1 MIRLLGWLIRFCLSA
16 VLVVVGI
23 LFLGPYLLKVVDKW
37 SGRAEEY
44 PSIAEQFE
52 ALGQVRD
59 LVEAKGMG
67 EIQFEE
73 LLRIVKS
80 ETLSAEDA
88 QALRLNVEG
97 LGLSPA
103 DVETLGGMYR
113 DSLGDQSVAPADVSE
128 PVPARESGIRPSQ
141 GLVPVVGL

>member
-37 SGRAEEY
+37 SGGAEEY
-44 PSIAEQFE
+44 PSIGEQFE

-67 EIQFEE
+67 EIQFED

-88 QALRLNVEG
+88 EALRLNVEG

-141 GLVPVVGL
+141 GLAPVGGL

>member
-1 MIRLLGWLIRFCLSA
+1 MIRLLGWLIRFFLSA

-59 LVEAKGMG
+59 LVEAKGLG

-80 ETLSAEDA
+80 EALSAEDA
-88 QALRLNVEG
+88 EALRLNVEG

-113 DSLGDQSVAPADVSE
+113 DSLGDQPAPADVDA
-128 PVPARESGIRPSQ
+128 PIQARERVIRPSE
-141 GLVPVVGL
+141 GLEPAHRL

>member
-1 MIRLLGWLIRFCLSA
+1 MIRLLGWLIRFFLSA

-59 LVEAKGMG
+59 LVEAKGLG
-67 EIQFEE
+67 EIQFED

-80 ETLSAEDA
+80 EALSAEDA
-88 QALRLNVEG
+88 EALRLNVEG

-103 DVETLGGMYR
+103 DVET
-113 DSLGDQSVAPADVSE
+113 
-128 PVPARESGIRPSQ
+128 
-141 GLVPVVGL
+141 

>member
-59 LVEAKGMG
+59 LVEAKGLG

-88 QALRLNVEG
+88 EALRLNVEG

-113 DSLGDQSVAPADVSE
+113 DSLGDQPAPADVDA
-128 PVPARESGIRPSQ
+128 PIQARERVIRPSE
-141 GLVPVVGL
+141 GLEPAHRL

>member
-52 ALGQVRD
+52 ALGQVSE
-59 LVEAKGMG
+59 LVEAKGLG

-80 ETLSAEDA
+80 EALSAEDA
-88 QALRLNVEG
+88 EALRLRVEG

-113 DSLGDQSVAPADVSE
+113 DSLGDQPAPAGVDA
-128 PVPARESGIRPSQ
+128 PIQAREKVIRPSE
-141 GLVPVVGL
+141 GLEPAHRL

>member
-59 LVEAKGMG
+59 LVEAKGLG

-80 ETLSAEDA
+80 EALSAEDA
-88 QALRLNVEG
+88 EALRLRVEG

-113 DSLGDQSVAPADVSE
+113 DSLGDQPAPAGVDA
-128 PVPARESGIRPSQ
+128 PIQAREKVIRPSE
-141 GLVPVVGL
+141 GLEPAHRL

>member
-59 LVEAKGMG
+59 LVEAKGLG

-88 QALRLNVEG
+88 EALRLNVEG

-113 DSLGDQSVAPADVSE
+113 NSLGDQPAPAGVDA
-128 PVPARESGIRPSQ
+128 PIQARERVIRSSQ

>member
-59 LVEAKGMG
+59 LVEAKGLG

-88 QALRLNVEG
+88 QALRLGVEG

-113 DSLGDQSVAPADVSE
+113 DSLGDQPAPAGVDA
-128 PVPARESGIRPSQ
+128 PIQAREKVIRPSE
-141 GLVPVVGL
+141 GLEPAHRL

>member
-59 LVEAKGMG
+59 LVEAKGLG

-88 QALRLNVEG
+88 EALRLNVEG

-113 DSLGDQSVAPADVSE
+113 DSLGDQPAPAGVDA
-128 PVPARESGIRPSQ
+128 PIQAREKVIRPSE
-141 GLVPVVGL
+141 GLEPAHRL

>member
-23 LFLGPYLLKVVDKW
+23 LFFGPYLLKVVDKW

-59 LVEAKGMG
+59 LVEAKGLG

-88 QALRLNVEG
+88 EALRLNVEG

-113 DSLGDQSVAPADVSE
+113 DSLGDQPAPADVDA
-128 PVPARESGIRPSQ
+128 PIQARERVIRPSE
-141 GLVPVVGL
+141 GLEPAHRL

>member
-59 LVEAKGMG
+59 LVEAKGLG

-88 QALRLNVEG
+88 EALRLNVEG

-113 DSLGDQSVAPADVSE
+113 DSLGDQPAPADVYA
-128 PVPARESGIRPSQ
+128 PIQARERVIRPSE
-141 GLVPVVGL
+141 GLEPAHRL

>member
-59 LVEAKGMG
+59 LVEAKGLG

-88 QALRLNVEG
+88 QALRLGVEG

-113 DSLGDQSVAPADVSE
+113 DSLGDQPAPAGVDA
-128 PVPARESGIRPSQ
+128 PIQARERVIRPSE
-141 GLVPVVGL
+141 GLEPAHRL

>member
-37 SGRAEEY
+37 SGGAEEY

-59 LVEAKGMG
+59 LVEAKGMS
-67 EIQFEE
+67 EIQFED

-80 ETLSAEDA
+80 ERLSAEDA
-88 QALRLNVEG
+88 QALRLRVEG
-97 LGLSPA
+97 LGLSPS
-103 DVETLGGMYR
+103 DVETLGEIYR
-113 DSLGDQSVAPADVSE
+113 DSLGDQPVAAGVDE
-128 PVPARESGIRPSQ
+128 PIQARERVIRSSE
-141 GLVPVVGL
+141 GLEPAHGL

>member
-59 LVEAKGMG
+59 LVEAKGLG

-88 QALRLNVEG
+88 QALRLGVEG

-113 DSLGDQSVAPADVSE
+113 DSLGDQPAPAGVDA
-128 PVPARESGIRPSQ
+128 PIQARERVIRSSQ
-141 GLVPVVGL
+141 GLVPVVCL

>member
-88 QALRLNVEG
+88 EALRLNVEG

-103 DVETLGGMYR
+103 DVETLGGIYR

>member
-1 MIRLLGWLIRFCLSA
+1 MFRLLGWLIRFCLSA

>member
-59 LVEAKGMG
+59 LVEAKGLG

-103 DVETLGGMYR
+103 DVETLGGIYR

>member
-52 ALGQVRD
+52 ALGQVRE
-59 LVEAKGMG
+59 LVEAKGLG

-80 ETLSAEDA
+80 EALSAEDA
-88 QALRLNVEG
+88 EALRLNVEG

-113 DSLGDQSVAPADVSE
+113 DSLGDQSAPGGDAPIQAIERV
-128 PVPARESGIRPSQ
+128 VRPSE
-141 GLVPVVGL
+141 GLEPAHGL

>member
-1 MIRLLGWLIRFCLSA
+1 MIRLLGWLIRFFLSA

-59 LVEAKGMG
+59 LVEAKGLG

-88 QALRLNVEG
+88 EALRLNVEG

>member
-52 ALGQVRD
+52 ALGQVRE
-59 LVEAKGMG
+59 LVEAKGLG

-80 ETLSAEDA
+80 EALSAEDA
-88 QALRLNVEG
+88 EALRLRVEG

-113 DSLGDQSVAPADVSE
+113 DSLGDQPAPAGVDA
-128 PVPARESGIRPSQ
+128 PIQAREKVIRPSE
-141 GLVPVVGL
+141 GLEPAHRL

>member
-23 LFLGPYLLKVVDKW
+23 LFLWPYLLKVVDKW

-59 LVEAKGMG
+59 LVEAKGLG

-88 QALRLNVEG
+88 QALRLGVEG

-113 DSLGDQSVAPADVSE
+113 DSLGDQPAPAGVDA
-128 PVPARESGIRPSQ
+128 PIQARERVIRPSE
-141 GLVPVVGL
+141 GLEPAHRL

>member
-59 LVEAKGMG
+59 LVEAKGLG

-88 QALRLNVEG
+88 EALRLNVEG

-113 DSLGDQSVAPADVSE
+113 DSLCDQPAPADVDA
-128 PVPARESGIRPSQ
+128 PIQARERVIRPSE
-141 GLVPVVGL
+141 GLEPAHRL

>member
-1 MIRLLGWLIRFCLSA
+1 
-16 VLVVVGI
+16 
-23 LFLGPYLLKVVDKW
+23 LLKVVDKW

-59 LVEAKGMG
+59 LVEAKGLG

-80 ETLSAEDA
+80 ERLSAEDA
-88 QALRLNVEG
+88 EALRLNVEG

-103 DVETLGGMYR
+103 DVETLGEIYR
-113 DSLGDQSVAPADVSE
+113 NSLGDQPAPADVDA
-128 PVPARESGIRPSQ
+128 PIQARERVIRPSE
-141 GLVPVVGL
+141 GLEPAHRL

>member
-59 LVEAKGMG
+59 LVEAKGLG

-88 QALRLNVEG
+88 QALRLGVEG

-113 DSLGDQSVAPADVSE
+113 DSLGDQPAPAGVDA
-128 PVPARESGIRPSQ
+128 PIQARERVIRSSQ

>member
-44 PSIAEQFE
+44 PNIAEQFE

-67 EIQFEE
+67 EIQFED

-80 ETLSAEDA
+80 EALSAEDA
-88 QALRLNVEG
+88 QALRLRVEG

-113 DSLGDQSVAPADVSE
+113 DSLGDQPAPAGVDA
-128 PVPARESGIRPSQ
+128 PIQAREKVIRPSE
-141 GLVPVVGL
+141 GLEPAHRL

>member
-52 ALGQVRD
+52 ALGQVRE
-59 LVEAKGMG
+59 LVEAKGLG

-80 ETLSAEDA
+80 EALSAEDA
-88 QALRLNVEG
+88 EALRLNVEG

-113 DSLGDQSVAPADVSE
+113 DSLGNQSVAPADVSE

>member
-59 LVEAKGMG
+59 LVEAKGLG

-88 QALRLNVEG
+88 EALRLNVEG

>member
-37 SGRAEEY
+37 SGGAEEY

-59 LVEAKGMG
+59 LVEAKGMS
-67 EIQFEE
+67 EIQFED
-73 LLRIVKS
+73 LLSIVKS
-80 ETLSAEDA
+80 ERLSAEDA
-88 QALRLNVEG
+88 QALRLRVEG
-97 LGLSPA
+97 LGLSPS
-103 DVETLGGMYR
+103 DVETLGEIYR
-113 DSLGDQSVAPADVSE
+113 DSLGDQPVAAGVDE
-128 PVPARESGIRPSQ
+128 PIQARERVIRSSE
-141 GLVPVVGL
+141 GLEPAHGL

>member
-23 LFLGPYLLKVVDKW
+23 LFWGPYLLKVVDKW

-59 LVEAKGMG
+59 LVEAKGLG

-88 QALRLNVEG
+88 QALRLGVEG

-113 DSLGDQSVAPADVSE
+113 DSLGDQPAPAGVDA
-128 PVPARESGIRPSQ
+128 PIQARERVIRSSQ

>member
-103 DVETLGGMYR
+103 DVETLGGIYR

>member
-1 MIRLLGWLIRFCLSA
+1 MIRLLAWLIRFCLSA

-59 LVEAKGMG
+59 LVEAKGLG

-88 QALRLNVEG
+88 QALRLGVEG

-113 DSLGDQSVAPADVSE
+113 DSLGDQPAPAGVDA
-128 PVPARESGIRPSQ
+128 PIQARERVIRSSQ

>member
-59 LVEAKGMG
+59 LVEAKGLG

-88 QALRLNVEG
+88 EALRLNVEG
-97 LGLSPA
+97 LGLSPE

-113 DSLGDQSVAPADVSE
+113 DSLGDQPAPADVDA
-128 PVPARESGIRPSQ
+128 PIQARERVIRPSE
-141 GLVPVVGL
+141 GLEPAHRL

>member
-59 LVEAKGMG
+59 LVEAKGLG

-88 QALRLNVEG
+88 EALRLNVEW

-103 DVETLGGMYR
+103 DVETLGGIYR

>member
-1 MIRLLGWLIRFCLSA
+1 MIRLLGWLIRFFLSA

-80 ETLSAEDA
+80 EALSAEDA
-88 QALRLNVEG
+88 EALRLNVEG

-113 DSLGDQSVAPADVSE
+113 DSLGDQPAPADVDA
-128 PVPARESGIRPSQ
+128 PIQARERVIRPSE
-141 GLVPVVGL
+141 GLEPAHRL